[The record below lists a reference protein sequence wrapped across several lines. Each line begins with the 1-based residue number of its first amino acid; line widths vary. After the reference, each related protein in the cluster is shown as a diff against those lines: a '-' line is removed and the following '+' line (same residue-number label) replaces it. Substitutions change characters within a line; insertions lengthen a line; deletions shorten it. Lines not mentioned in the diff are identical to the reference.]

1 MATPKVAWKQSSAD
15 TSPHSPTLW
24 MKNLEA
30 QNRGGGGERTQ
41 LNVNIARLGPD
52 FTLTSHQHLRKKTN
66 QTKTMKTLPFSP
78 TSIVSPLKRTGWIR
92 CHYVYGPYLVSFPQG
107 SGLAS
112 FPNIGHNAAYTYTNI
127 FAVGHLPRFYAAIQ
141 AKWGHNICRKRD
153 GTVSYYVKQNKPD
166 LQRQMPHGFSQTQIL
181 GSLSAIWQ
189 RGVSFLKIC
198 RFRGCRFDFSSIYSD
213 LVSLSWLLINLV
225 WGCLILSGCQLRMV
239 FPLVL
244 CWLFL

>member
-1 MATPKVAWKQSSAD
+1 MPLRIWAISSQL
-15 TSPHSPTLW
+15 PTGLW
-24 MKNLEA
+24 AGFISQHWA
-30 QNRGGGGERTQ
+30 QCS
-41 LNVNIARLGPD
+41 I
-52 FTLTSHQHLRKKTN
+52 HIHKHL
-66 QTKTMKTLPFSP
+66 
-78 TSIVSPLKRTGWIR
+78 W
-92 CHYVYGPYLVSFPQG
+92 
-107 SGLAS
+107 
-112 FPNIGHNAAYTYTNI
+112 
-127 FAVGHLPRFYAAIQ
+127 VGHLPRFYAAIQ
-141 AKWGHNICRKRD
+141 AKWGRNICRKRD

-225 WGCLILSGCQLRMV
+225 WGCLILSGCQLRVV